1 MATTTG
7 PIYEVGAPF
16 TEQLNYSNPLGQTV
30 QPVWHRNE
38 RLFLL
43 TTNVPVVWQTPP
55 EVPVKE
61 YVFYYGTPASSGGL
75 VPGQFPVFS
84 LIPGRFHYQ
93 PIAEL
98 VNVYVPTTY
107 KANSLRSQEA
117 ILVTEYPVV
126 ETGQYFVRAV
136 L

>member
-16 TEQLNYSNPLGQTV
+16 TEQINYSNPLGQKV

-38 RLFLL
+38 RLFVL
-43 TTNVPVVWQTPP
+43 TTDVSVVWQRPP
-55 EVPVKE
+55 AVPVNE
-61 YVFYYGTPASSGGL
+61 YIFYYGAPDSSGGL

-93 PIAEL
+93 PIAHI
-98 VNVYVPTTY
+98 VNVYVPATY
-107 KANSLRSQEA
+107 EANSLRSQEA
-117 ILVTEYPVV
+117 ILVTDYPVV
-126 ETGQYFVRAV
+126 ETDQSFVRV
-136 L
+136 LL